1 MKKQRSAGKI
11 RILQEVPK
19 RRATY
24 ALVPFGIFCN
34 SEIAQAKPC
43 SIVEFWDEWR
53 HAAFKLM
60 RSCTVPVDSPVFTF
74 MLRSL
79 YGERMTTAQIMR
91 RWETMCI
98 REGYGRDGFSR
109 TEVLL
114 IEIKEITD

>member
-1 MKKQRSAGKI
+1 MKNQRRAKI
-11 RILQEVPK
+11 RILQELPK
-19 RRATY
+19 RRAVY

-53 HAAFKLM
+53 HATFKLM
-60 RSCTVPVDSPVFTF
+60 RSCKIPVDSPMFTF
-74 MLRSL
+74 ILRSL

-91 RWETMCI
+91 RWEAMCI

-109 TEVLL
+109 TEALL

>member
-34 SEIAQAKPC
+34 SGIAQAKPC
-43 SIVEFWDEWR
+43 SVVEFWDEWR